1 MGYRI
6 RLTEEAKNDFR
17 GMFSYYL
24 TETQDAEYTQN
35 IIRDIQERISFLKM
49 FPFRYPSLIQEDE
62 TIRVMYYKRYAIA
75 YEVQERY
82 IIILY
87 VKHTSRS

>member
-6 RLTEEAKNDFR
+6 RLTEEAKVDFR

-24 TETQDAEYTQN
+24 EETQDAEYTQK
-35 IIRDIQERISFLKM
+35 IIQDIREQIGFLKV

-62 TIRVMYYKRYAIA
+62 TIRVMYYRKYAIA
-75 YEVQERY
+75 YEVTEDEVV
-82 IIILY
+82 ILY
-87 VKHTSRS
+87 VKHTSRA